1 MSMGISFG
9 GVQYITSEGRWKS
22 EHLEERTEREGRGS
36 WDTVRLKGGFSGLDQ
51 GLSRAPEHTRLPLAW
66 AHSAKGSRKET
77 YESVGKIESGGMREP
92 RCLAGSDTC
101 LSHLMTWNDFLRA
114 VSRQRTAGRPGG
126 RLIQVQAAFQP
137 STWKVYQANHLHLHG
152 RKQGQEPTLQR
163 WNKIHIL

>member
-66 AHSAKGSRKET
+66 AHTAKGSRKET
-77 YESVGKIESGGMREP
+77 YESVGKIESGGMREA

-101 LSHLMTWNDFLRA
+101 LSHLMT
-114 VSRQRTAGRPGG
+114 
-126 RLIQVQAAFQP
+126 
-137 STWKVYQANHLHLHG
+137 
-152 RKQGQEPTLQR
+152 
-163 WNKIHIL
+163 